1 MPVLVGAFGL
11 GPFEMLLILA
21 VVVIIFGVGRLPE
34 VGGAVGKGI
43 REFRKASRD
52 DDDPKQ
58 ITQAQS
64 TTQTPPPP
72 TMQTPPGQPM
82 SLVCHQCG
90 TANTAVSKFC
100 SQCGTSLKAA
110 VE

>member
-1 MPVLVGAFGL
+1 
-11 GPFEMLLILA
+11 
-21 VVVIIFGVGRLPE
+21 
-34 VGGAVGKGI
+34 
-43 REFRKASRD
+43 
-52 DDDPKQ
+52 
-58 ITQAQS
+58 
-64 TTQTPPPP
+64 
-72 TMQTPPGQPM
+72 MQTPPGQPM